1 MRCEWFTNR
10 QQDTETTLFQQYQ
23 ENQDS
28 LLLLHIKKSAK
39 PLEQSSIKSLSLFLF
54 LLKLIYHIDRITKF
68 PLKKLLTQSV
78 KNKKSGLSI
87 FLFFIFYFYFI
98 FDLFSFILFLE
109 LGLGLEWQDHAV
121 TQQVTS
127 EDMVTSYMTH
137 RRVWKVL
144 EG

>member
-1 MRCEWFTNR
+1 MRCGRFTNR

-87 FLFFIFYFYFI
+87 FLFFYFSF
-98 FDLFSFILFLE
+98 LFSFRFIFLYSIFRTRVRVR
-109 LGLGLEWQDHAV
+109 V
-121 TQQVTS
+121 TRSHCHT
-127 EDMVTSYMTH
+127 TGH
-137 RRVWKVL
+137 IRRHGHKSHNT
-144 EG
+144 